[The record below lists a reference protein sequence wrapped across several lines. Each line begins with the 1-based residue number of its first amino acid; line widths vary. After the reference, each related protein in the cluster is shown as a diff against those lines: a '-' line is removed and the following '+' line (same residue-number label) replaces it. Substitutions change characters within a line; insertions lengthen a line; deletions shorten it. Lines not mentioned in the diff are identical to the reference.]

1 MNQTDVLDLVR
12 EGLMTALIIAGPV
25 MIVGLVVG
33 VLVSLF
39 QTLTQLNEMTLA
51 FIPKILA
58 IFVALLIF
66 GPFMLQQLESFMRMT
81 TDKIVSLP

>member
-1 MNQTDVLDLVR
+1 
-12 EGLMTALIIAGPV
+12 MTALIIAGPV